1 MTRVV
6 DPKDFIIFRPMESTD
21 KPSSKNQDSIILRHL
36 WRLIKP
42 YRIYLAVSIFI
53 ILAGKAIIVMAPL
66 GIKYGIDII
75 EGNPVELSLFG
86 HSLARWPWVELSH
99 IGVFLFVLF
108 IFQFATSYF
117 QVYVTNYFGQN
128 IMRDLRN
135 QIFSHTLSQSLSFF
149 DHNRVG
155 QLLTRV
161 VHDVQTLNELFVTGI
176 SSVFGDLFLIVT
188 IIIISFSLDVKLA
201 FMSFIILPFLYL
213 GMILFKKYARKS
225 FLEIRIKLAKMNA
238 FLQAAI
244 SGIKIIQVFNKQDKM
259 IKGFREIQDEYLKE
273 YLRTIKIYALYFP
286 GVEFVSILSRVLL
299 LVSGGYWVAT
309 GEIHLSVV
317 ITFLFY
323 SPMFFQPIKELS
335 EQYNVLQAAI
345 ASSDRIFKLLETDEI
360 IKDRN
365 DPVIKKD
372 FKGKIEFKNVSF
384 AYQKGYPILKN
395 VSFKIEAGEKV
406 ALVGVTGSGKSTI
419 ISLIS
424 RLYDIEEGEILIDDI
439 NIKDL
444 RKKDLRQLIS
454 YVLQDVFIFSDSIK
468 ENIRLFDP
476 RFTDEHIQAASE
488 KVQAHRFIERL
499 KDTYDEGLGER
510 GVGISY
516 GEKQL
521 LAFARAFIHLSR
533 IVIFDEATS
542 NIDLET
548 EELIQRNITEFI
560 KDHTAIIIAHRLST
574 IREVD
579 RIILLHKGEIKESGS
594 HEELINQGGLYEKL
608 YRLQF
613 EDKD

>member
-1 MTRVV
+1 MPVV
-6 DPKDFIIFRPMESTD
+6 DPKDFIIFRPMQTD
-21 KPSSKNQDSIILRHL
+21 KSSSKSQDSRIVGHL

-42 YRIYLAVSIFI
+42 YRIHLILSVVI
-53 ILAGKAIIVMAPL
+53 ILTGKAFTVMAPL
-66 GIKYGIDII
+66 GIKYAIDII

-86 HSLARWPWVELSH
+86 YSLAHWPWVQLSH
-99 IGVFLFVLF
+99 IGIFLLGLF
-108 IFQFATSYF
+108 TFQFATSYF

-149 DHNRVG
+149 DRNRVG

-176 SSVFGDLFLIVT
+176 SSVFGDLFLIVS

-201 FMSFIILPFLYL
+201 LVSFIILPFLYM
-213 GMILFKKYARKS
+213 GMVLFKKYARKS

-238 FLQAAI
+238 FLQASI
-244 SGIKIIQVFNKQDKM
+244 SGIKAIQIFNKQDKM
-259 IKGFREIQDEYLKE
+259 TKGFREIQAEYLKE

-299 LVSGGYWVAT
+299 LTFGGYWVAT
-309 GEIHLSVV
+309 GEVDLS
-317 ITFLFY
+317 IMIAFLFY
-323 SPMFFQPIKELS
+323 SPMFFQPIRELS

-345 ASSDRIFKLLETDEI
+345 ASSDRIFKLLETDQI
-360 IKDRN
+360 IKDKEN
-365 DPVIKKD
+365 PIVKED
-372 FKGKIEFKNVSF
+372 FRGEIEFRNVSF
-384 AYQKGYPILKN
+384 AYQKGHPILKN
-395 VSFKIEAGEKV
+395 ISFKVGAGERV

-424 RLYDIEEGEILIDDI
+424 RLYDIEDGEILIDGI

-444 RKKDLRQLIS
+444 RKEDLRRLIS

-468 ENIRLFDP
+468 ENVRLFDP
-476 RFTDEHIQAASE
+476 RFTDEHIEAASK

-499 KDTYDEGLGER
+499 KDTYDESLGER

-521 LAFARAFIHLSR
+521 LAFARAFIHLSK

-548 EELIQRNITEFI
+548 EELIQKNITEFI

-579 RIILLHKGEIKESGS
+579 RIIVLHKGEIKESGS
-594 HEELINQGGLYEKL
+594 HKELISQGGMYEKL

-613 EDKD
+613 EDKED